1 MAEHDR
7 ICPDA
12 ILQHIAS
19 TKSLWMSVCVKHAA
33 LAALQDLLVKN
44 CASQEGADKAWSKLG
59 ML

>member
-1 MAEHDR
+1 
-7 ICPDA
+7 
-12 ILQHIAS
+12 
-19 TKSLWMSVCVKHAA
+19 MSVCVKHAA